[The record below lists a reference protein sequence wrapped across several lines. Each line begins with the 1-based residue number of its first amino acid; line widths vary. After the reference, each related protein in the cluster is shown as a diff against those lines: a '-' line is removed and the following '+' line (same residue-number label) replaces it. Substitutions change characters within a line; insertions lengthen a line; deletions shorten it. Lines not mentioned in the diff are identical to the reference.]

1 MQDAQFG
8 SGPGWLGFL
17 QGLNFSHLD
26 VNQEFPQ
33 LSVTA
38 YPLTF
43 STRQCEQS
51 PQAGVSTQNWR
62 EEKLEMGND
71 IG

>member
-8 SGPGWLGFL
+8 FGADCLGIL

-26 VNQEFPQ
+26 TNQEFPQ

-38 YPLTF
+38 YPVTF
-43 STRQCEQS
+43 PTRQCEQS
-51 PQAGVSTQNWR
+51 PQPGVSTQNWR

-71 IG
+71 AG